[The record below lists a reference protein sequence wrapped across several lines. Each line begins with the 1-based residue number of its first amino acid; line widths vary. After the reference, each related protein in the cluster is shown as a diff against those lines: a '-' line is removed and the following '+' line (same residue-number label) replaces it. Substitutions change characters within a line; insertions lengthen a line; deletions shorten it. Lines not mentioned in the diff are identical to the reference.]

1 MAPARR
7 GQGTASSTQQLL
19 AESGPKELAGHSSPV
34 FFLRYSEAF
43 VVLGPPQDRPYNP
56 TGPKDCFVACRTLDR
71 YVFVDS
77 FEAPHYTDAYNYL
90 QQPGLSGS
98 LRSSHPMG

>member
-1 MAPARR
+1 MVPARHR
-7 GQGTASSTQQLL
+7 QGAASSTQQLL
-19 AESGPKELAGHSSPV
+19 SEPGPKELAGHSSPV
-34 FFLRYSEAF
+34 FFLWYSEAF
-43 VVLGPPQDRPYNP
+43 VALGPPQDRPYNP
-56 TGPKDCFVACRTLDR
+56 TGPQDCFVACRTLAR

-77 FEAPHYTDAYNYL
+77 FEAPHYTDAYDYL